1 MHLKNIFLIFD
12 RAKYDHQLVWKTKMK
27 KILFVIFLIT
37 SSSALAQTK
46 YVTTIHPFKE
56 ILKEV
61 IGIHGEVY
69 GILPPGASPHTYELR
84 PSDARFI
91 SKAKALIFG
100 SANLDAWAL
109 KFQNS
114 KQIELIKLVAPDAL
128 IYFQEEHSDRQSDV
142 HHDRN
147 QEAGHHHSSGVDP
160 HFWTDPLTVKTMLP
174 ALVEKLCALDP
185 AGCEKFK
192 NNSDRFSR
200 QLDSLHVKLKAL
212 LAPIQGSNVMISHPF
227 FQYFFQR
234 YGINLV
240 GIIEA
245 TPGKEPTPR
254 QLKGYIEQVKQ
265 KQVKAIFDHI
275 QLPDRAS
282 KLVAEAAGLKVCHL
296 DPLGGVSGRQSYD
309 ELLLY
314 NAKLILEA
322 LQ

>member
-1 MHLKNIFLIFD
+1 
-12 RAKYDHQLVWKTKMK
+12 MK
-27 KILFVIFLIT
+27 KILFVIFLLT
-37 SSSALAQTK
+37 SSSTLAQTK
-46 YVTTIHPFKE
+46 FVTTIHPFKQ

-61 IGIHGEVY
+61 IGNHGEVY

-84 PSDARFI
+84 PSDVRFV
-91 SKAKALIFG
+91 SNAKALFFG
-100 SANLDAWAL
+100 SENLDAWAL
-109 KFQNS
+109 KFPNS
-114 KQIELIKLVAPDAL
+114 NQIELITLVAPDAL
-128 IYFQEEHSDRQSDV
+128 IYFQDEHPEHQSEI
-142 HHDRN
+142 HHDRE
-147 QEAGHHHSSGVDP
+147 QDEGHHHSGVDP

-174 ALVEKLCALDP
+174 ALVKKLCVLDP
-185 AGCEKFK
+185 AGCEKLK
-192 NNSDRFSR
+192 SNSDRFSR
-200 QLDSLHVKLKAL
+200 QLDSLHIKLKAM

-245 TPGKEPTPR
+245 TPGKEPTPK
-254 QLKGYIEQVKQ
+254 QLKGYIEQVEQ